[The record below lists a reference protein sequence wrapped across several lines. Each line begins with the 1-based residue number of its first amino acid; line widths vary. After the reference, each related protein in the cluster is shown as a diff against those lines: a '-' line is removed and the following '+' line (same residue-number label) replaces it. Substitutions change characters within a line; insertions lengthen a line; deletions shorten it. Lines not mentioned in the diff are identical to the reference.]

1 MTTETIEALVCI
13 GGPCLLPLLWI
24 AAYAHCVWGVEGRVT
39 RAEKRQAEER
49 EMRKRR
55 LMRAGRV
62 VRA

>member
-1 MTTETIEALVCI
+1 MNPETIESLICI

-24 AAYAHCVWGVEGRVT
+24 AAYAHCIWGVEGRVS

-49 EMRKRR
+49 ETRKRR
-55 LMRAGRV
+55 LWRVGRV

>member
-1 MTTETIEALVCI
+1 MTPETLEALVCI

-24 AAYAHCVWGVEGRVT
+24 VAYAHCIWGVEGRVA

-49 EMRKRR
+49 EARKRR
-55 LMRAGRV
+55 LMRAGKV

>member
-1 MTTETIEALVCI
+1 MNPETIESLICI

-24 AAYAHCVWGVEGRVT
+24 AAYAHCIWGVNGRVS

-49 EMRKRR
+49 ETRKRR
-55 LMRAGRV
+55 LWRAGRV